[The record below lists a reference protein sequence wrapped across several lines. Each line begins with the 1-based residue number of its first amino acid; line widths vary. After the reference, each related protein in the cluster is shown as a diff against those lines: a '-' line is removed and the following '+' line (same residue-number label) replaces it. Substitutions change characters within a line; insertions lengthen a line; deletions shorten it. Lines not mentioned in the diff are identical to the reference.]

1 MGGQVEKQGQG
12 LGPFSC
18 RPVSLHSA
26 SMVVAG
32 GKGEAAQLAQTAQGV
47 GVRRKLSMGRGK
59 RERKETKQTRWER
72 QGEEGEGGRKG
83 RT

>member
-18 RPVSLHSA
+18 MPVSLHSA
-26 SMVVAG
+26 SVVVAG
-32 GKGEAAQLAQTAQGV
+32 GKGEPSWL
-47 GVRRKLSMGRGK
+47 KLHRGEGSEESRVWEEGRVRGK
-59 RERKETKQTRWER
+59 RQKQTRWER

-83 RT
+83 RK